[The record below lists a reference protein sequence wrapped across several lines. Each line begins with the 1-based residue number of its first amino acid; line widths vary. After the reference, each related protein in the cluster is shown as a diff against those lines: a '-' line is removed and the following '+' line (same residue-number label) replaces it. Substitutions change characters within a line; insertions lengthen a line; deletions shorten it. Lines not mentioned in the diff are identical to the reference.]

1 MQEKY
6 LRLLEE
12 LDVYFKDMDGEDK
25 EWDNLL
31 AKVNSVSKNIN
42 KCLGEVEELQKEVA
56 ILKSESHPPVFTKDQ
71 YKDLLK
77 RIKKVENGKE
87 STKNS

>member
-12 LDVYFKDMDGEDK
+12 LDLYFKDMDGEDK

-31 AKVNSVSKNIN
+31 VKVSSVSKNVN
-42 KCLGEVEELQKEVA
+42 KCLSEIEELQKDVA

-71 YKDLLK
+71 YKDLIK

>member
-71 YKDLLK
+71 YKDLIK